1 VTPDRVE
8 PLSDGG
14 GPMSVDL
21 VSCCAAT
28 KDGPQKWLELPP
40 NLESKLSSC
49 WSYHPTSK
57 ARYQAV
63 GVTTQPVI
71 TTQQTSKRLEL
82 PPNLESKLSI
92 LGVMTCVCSCS
103 LVRAGALASGFVVL
117 QLKAMM
123 SKVTTAVSEKM
134 QQLLRNDAGSPP
146 LSVWN
151 AIKQFLMDNGFA
163 YSAEISPESVLCHP
177 SNRGSLGINARSAHK
192 TGAGILKIGCDVSEL
207 EKAVVIEVARDPT
220 VLKQQMDFNA
230 KQFEYS
236 ENLLAPVS
244 GKERY
249 LSLGGGHAIAFFR
262 AVLSNS
268 KTCEASIA
276 DADGRLNAGNLGS
289 RDNVFKRCTTG
300 WRMIVLSAVCEEI
313 WPELPSLVQRSLN
326 ASQNLGS
333 NQTELETMMFIAN
346 FTQAAENP
354 DWQAAAHAA
363 TGTQPLCSGYVATLA
378 KFVRL
383 FSGGPGA
390 PIIAWLDN
398 FAKTFAPH
406 AVLGSEFLQSV
417 CDVEF
422 PNLKVLP
429 IIRQALLATNLVS
442 TKRVDG
448 ISRCLVKGD
457 VSKLANKDM
466 VGTLEVAEKACC
478 DLAEFLT
485 LQASANRIDSKAHVS
500 IYGKFLVRLALHM
513 TGKSKSGF
521 DNREFDNLDALKKFT
536 AKELQESHSLACA
549 SLLGWSGD
557 EEVDPGS
564 VKPSSAS
571 AAACTFKD
579 LNSAEWLAAN
589 SGFVAGSVVYER
601 AVGLSTVFRIQ
612 KVDHVVELVELN
624 LGFVAPLVVKV
635 PLTVFVKNW
644 ANFKGDPPSLVSS
657 DWPSRCLSADG
668 LGRSQHLA
676 AKLFLALQDWAAFN
690 KDGIAQLHLSV
701 KPTVVYAKESIKK
714 GGLCVPPNVALN
726 CISLK
731 SDPASGTHGY
741 APDLKCTVAG
751 VTVFIKKPWQPF
763 TPSVDAWKPDAY
775 VDPFW
780 WFSTSEVEHDCFVTV
795 KEMKIA
801 PEVIVPCIVN
811 EQAIPQH
818 AKLMVFREKQPVAA
832 LHQCSIVQV
841 TKATA
846 TATQSGAAAKAKA
859 GTKAKA
865 KAKTKAKAKAPTKP
879 SPKRARGVDYD

>member
-1 VTPDRVE
+1 
-8 PLSDGG
+8 
-14 GPMSVDL
+14 MSVDL
-21 VSCCAAT
+21 LSDGAAT
-28 KDGPQKWLELPP
+28 KDGPQKRLELPP
-40 NLESKLSSC
+40 NLESKLSSG

-57 ARYQAV
+57 ASYQAV

-103 LVRAGALASGFVVL
+103 LVRAGALASGFVAL
-117 QLKAMM
+117 QSQAMISVVSPGLSLKM
-123 SKVTTAVSEKM
+123 K
-134 QQLLRNDAGSPP
+134 QLLRNDAGSPP

-151 AIKQFLMDNGFA
+151 AIKELLIDSGLA
-163 YSAEISPESVLCHP
+163 YSAEISPEFVLCHP

-220 VLKQQMDFNA
+220 VLKQQVDFNA
-230 KQFEYS
+230 KQCLYS

-276 DADGRLNAGNLGS
+276 DADGRLNAGSLGS
-289 RDNVFKRCTTG
+289 RDAVFKRCTTG

-346 FTQAAENP
+346 FVQAAEIP

-378 KFVRL
+378 KYVRL
-383 FSGGPGA
+383 YSGGPGA
-390 PIIAWLDN
+390 PIIVWLDN

-406 AVLGSEFLQSV
+406 AILGSEFLQSV

-422 PNLKVLP
+422 PDLKVFP
-429 IIRQALLATNLVS
+429 IIRQALVATNLVS
-442 TKRVDG
+442 SKRVDG
-448 ISRCLVKGD
+448 ISRCIVKSD
-457 VSKLANKDM
+457 VTKLASKDK

-485 LQASANRIDSKAHVS
+485 LQVSANRLDSKTDVS
-500 IYGKFLVRLALHM
+500 IYGRFLVRLALHM
-513 TGKSKSGF
+513 TAKSKSWL
-521 DNREFDNLDALKKFT
+521 DNKEFDNLDDLKTFT
-536 AKELQESHSLACA
+536 AKELRESHGLACA

-557 EEVDPGS
+557 EKVDPVP

-571 AAACTFKD
+571 AAAFTFKD
-579 LNSAEWLAAN
+579 LSSAKWLAAN
-589 SGFVAGSVVYER
+589 CGFATGSAVYEK
-601 AVGLSTVFRIQ
+601 AVGSSSVFRIQ
-612 KVDHVVELVELN
+612 KLDDVVELVELN
-624 LGFVAPLVVKV
+624 LGFAAPLVVKI
-635 PLTVFVKNW
+635 PLPVFAKQWV
-644 ANFKGDPPSLVSS
+644 NFKGEPQSLVPS
-657 DWPSRCLSADG
+657 DWLSRCLSADSTFG
-668 LGRSQHLA
+668 LSQHVS
-676 AKLFLALQDWAAFN
+676 AKLFLAMQDWAASH
-690 KDGIAQLHLSV
+690 KGDLEQLCLSV
-701 KPTVVYAKESIKK
+701 KPTSVYAKESIKK
-714 GGLCVPPNVALN
+714 GGLRLPPNVALN

-731 SDPASGTHGY
+731 SDGRA
-741 APDLKCTVAG
+741 DLKCTVAG
-751 VTVFIKKPWQPF
+751 VAVFIKRPQQPA
-763 TPSVDAWKPDAY
+763 TPSVDTWGPDTY

-780 WFSTSEVEHDCFVTV
+780 WFGTSDVEDNCFVTV
-795 KEMKIA
+795 KSTKIA

-811 EQAIPQH
+811 EKAIPQH
-818 AKLMVFREKQPVAA
+818 TKLMVFRAKQPAVA
-832 LHQCSIVQV
+832 LQQCSIVQ
-841 TKATA
+841 
-846 TATQSGAAAKAKA
+846 AAKAKA
-859 GTKAKA
+859 TTKAKA
-865 KAKTKAKAKAPTKP
+865 NAPTKP
-879 SPKRARGVDYD
+879 PPKRARGVDAD